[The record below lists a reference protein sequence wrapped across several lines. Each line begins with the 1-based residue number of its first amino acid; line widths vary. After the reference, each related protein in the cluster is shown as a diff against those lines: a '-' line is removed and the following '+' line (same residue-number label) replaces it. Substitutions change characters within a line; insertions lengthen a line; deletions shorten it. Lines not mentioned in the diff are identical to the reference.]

1 MQEESE
7 IIGAEAPGDNELI
20 GAATPGE
27 SEMIGGA
34 GRRPDISS
42 AEVEALLR
50 REKPAIAGSAIP
62 EAYDL
67 VARDKIV
74 RGRMPVLDR
83 LNERWVTDFERRLG
97 DLIRQP
103 VDVAL
108 QPVTL
113 APYGDWLAGLPVP
126 TSLNLCTCKPWLR
139 NALVAVEGK
148 LLFVLVDKYYGGG
161 GKPAAGTARET
172 LTPTESRLNKIIV
185 DLLTEHFRRAFAP
198 VVALEFAHSQTETN
212 AHYVNMATPSETMV
226 VTRVEVSLAQGIGG
240 AVTLVLPLTSF
251 EPVRD
256 KLAEGL
262 KTVSVESRQ
271 RWHKNLRSQLE
282 NAQLDLTSVF
292 LETEISMR
300 ELLRMK
306 PGDVLPIEMPKTA
319 TLRAGSRP
327 LLRGKFGRS
336 RGYNAVSVLEAV
348 KNLGPNI
355 TEESLR

>member
-1 MQEESE
+1 
-7 IIGAEAPGDNELI
+7 
-20 GAATPGE
+20 
-27 SEMIGGA
+27 MIGGDA
-34 GRRPDISS
+34 PPRPDISS
-42 AEVEALLR
+42 AEVEALLDKG
-50 REKPAIAGSAIP
+50 KPAIAGSSIP
-62 EAYDL
+62 EAFDL
-67 VARDKIV
+67 VARDRIV

-83 LNERWVTDFERRLG
+83 LNERWVTDFQRRLG
-97 DLIRQP
+97 ELIRYD
-103 VDVAL
+103 VEVAL
-108 QPVTL
+108 QQVTL
-113 APYGDWLAGLPVP
+113 APYGDWLATLPVP
-126 TSLNLCTCKPWLR
+126 TSLNVCTCKPWLR

-148 LLFVLVDKYYGGG
+148 LLFALVDKYYGGD
-161 GKPAAGTARET
+161 GKSGAIAQRET
-172 LTPTESRLNKIIV
+172 LTPTESRINKIVV
-185 DLLTEHFRRAFAP
+185 DVLTEHFRRAFAP
-198 VVALEFAHSQTETN
+198 VATLEFAHAQTETN

-226 VTRVEVSLAQGIGG
+226 VTRVEVSLADGVGG

-262 KTVSVESRQ
+262 KTVSPESRQ
-271 RWHKNLRSQLE
+271 RWNKSLRSQLE

-300 ELLRMK
+300 ELLQMK

-319 TLRAGSRP
+319 TLRAGARP

-348 KNLGPNI
+348 KNLGPHI